1 MDQAKYDDAQ
11 RLYDAGDYRAAAK
24 SFLAAA
30 AASRGSEA
38 SGSAYHMAGNSLM
51 KLRRWRDAAAVYGH
65 ALKDQAYT
73 KRGAVYANLGKAYF
87 QLAEYSESVDAYR
100 LALVESDYKTPHKAL
115 AGMADAL
122 LECGKVEDAAV
133 AYRQSALEPGNP
145 DPGKALLNL
154 GLCFM
159 ALGRPGDAAEAY
171 KAALGFENYKGRG
184 KALAQL
190 GLAYAATGQYEDAVR
205 SFEKATQLH
214 NYQLPV
220 AAREAYESALRAT
233 SPAARQTVEGWSTGE
248 IAPQTPLVDAAAG
261 WDTGA
266 LSAMPAI
273 SSQAQRGDYTAA
285 PPVDEAHAAAA
296 QLGFGD
302 DEAVTSF
309 FSMTEDE
316 MKQRDREARKEA
328 RMTRRAESNPW
339 KAVAWTAGIVVAIGV
354 ALGVLIY
361 LGFGWP
367 TQVQAA
373 RGLLNAHATGEAVS
387 KYWVAVPGKDVAK
400 EMAKVPPVE
409 EFAIDSVKRGTT
421 VSLVFVTVTP
431 KKGAP
436 LRYQIQLQ
444 RQGVGW
450 FVTGIDNDWQST
462 GQ

>member
-11 RLYDAGDYRAAAK
+11 RLYDAGDYRTAAK
-24 SFLAAA
+24 GFLAAA

-65 ALKDQAYT
+65 ALRDQTYT

-100 LALVESDYKTPHKAL
+100 LALVESDYRTPHKAL

-133 AYRQSALEPGNP
+133 AYRQAALEPENP

-190 GLAYAATGQYEDAVR
+190 GLAYAATAQYEDAIR

-214 NYQLPV
+214 GYELPQ
-220 AAREAYESALRAT
+220 AAREAYDSALKT
-233 SPAARQTVEGWSTGE
+233 MEPAGRETVEGWSTGE
-248 IAPQTPLVDAAAG
+248 IRPQTPLVESAAG
-261 WDTGA
+261 WDTGE

-273 SSQAQRGDYTAA
+273 NSQPAA
-285 PPVDEAHAAAA
+285 STYVPPQPVDEAHAAAA
-296 QLGFGD
+296 ELGFGD

-316 MKQRDREARKEA
+316 MKQRDREARREA
-328 RMTRRAESNPW
+328 RMTRRADSNPW
-339 KAVAWTAGIVVAIGV
+339 KAVGWTAGVVVAIGLV
-354 ALGVLIY
+354 LGALFYFGI
-361 LGFGWP
+361 GWP
-367 TQVQAA
+367 TQAQTA
-373 RGLLNAHATGEAVS
+373 RGLLGAHATGEAVS

-421 VSLVFVTVTP
+421 VSAVFVTVTP

-436 LRYQIQLQ
+436 LRYQIELQ

-450 FVTGIDNDWQST
+450 FVTGIDNDWQ
-462 GQ
+462 